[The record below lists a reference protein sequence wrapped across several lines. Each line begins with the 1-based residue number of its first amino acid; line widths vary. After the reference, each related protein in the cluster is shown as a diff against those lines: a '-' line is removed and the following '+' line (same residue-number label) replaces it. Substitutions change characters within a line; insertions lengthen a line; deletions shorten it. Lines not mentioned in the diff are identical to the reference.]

1 MFNMYITLKLQ
12 GMVFLGILH
21 LAGMTRS
28 DITEKCSVQLY
39 WVTEYG
45 VGG

>member
-1 MFNMYITLKLQ
+1 ML
-12 GMVFLGILH
+12 FLGVFH
-21 LAGMTRS
+21 LVGMANS

-45 VGG
+45 LGG